1 MIKMIDFD
9 DDDLHYSDQTEVPMW
24 PGGDSPCFNC
34 GTAVKSCSRT
44 LLARTVF
51 GYTLLARTWKSSLLP
66 TFIMI
71 IIIRA
76 VSVVIIVALIIFVT
90 ITTEKNDFCIKTF
103 GLLISLIIINFS
115 GRWFVLMIMASLVLL
130 GVLTLLTVGVTL
142 NI

>member
-1 MIKMIDFD
+1 
-9 DDDLHYSDQTEVPMW
+9 
-24 PGGDSPCFNC
+24 
-34 GTAVKSCSRT
+34 
-44 LLARTVF
+44 
-51 GYTLLARTWKSSLLP
+51 
-66 TFIMI
+66 MI

-90 ITTEKNDFCIKTF
+90 ITTEINDFCIKTF

>member
-1 MIKMIDFD
+1 
-9 DDDLHYSDQTEVPMW
+9 
-24 PGGDSPCFNC
+24 
-34 GTAVKSCSRT
+34 
-44 LLARTVF
+44 
-51 GYTLLARTWKSSLLP
+51 
-66 TFIMI
+66 MI

-76 VSVVIIVALIIFVT
+76 VSVVIIVALIIFVI
-90 ITTEKNDFCIKTF
+90 ITTEINALCIKTF